1 MRLQAYTNLFKGL
14 AARSRAIQ
22 YTPANERFLRITVS
36 ADPIARQLDLT
47 DFYTKLRSKLK
58 ALQGQPFLVLQNYQ
72 LDYGGTNGDHFT
84 REFHG
89 AFYVLQ
95 ASAVGDA
102 EARDAAI
109 DACEGVAEDILAAL
123 LHQFRADYRVH
134 LRLNDCFAEHIGP
147 IGDHYVGVRLN
158 FSWKEAATPDL
169 TYDPTKFLH

>member
-1 MRLQAYTNLFKGL
+1 MRLQAYTDLFKDL

-22 YTPANERFLRITVS
+22 YTPANERFMRLTVS
-36 ADPIARQLDLT
+36 ADPIARQLDLS
-47 DFYTKLRSKLK
+47 DFQTKLRSKLK
-58 ALQGQPFLVLQNYQ
+58 ALKGQPFLVLQNYQ
-72 LDYGGTNGDHFT
+72 LDYGDNGGGHFT
-84 REFHG
+84 REPHG

-109 DACEGVAEDILAAL
+109 DACEGVAEELLAAAIHR
-123 LHQFRADYRVH
+123 LHATYRV
-134 LRLNDCFAEHIGP
+134 RVSLNDCFAEHIGP
-147 IGDHYVGVRLN
+147 IGDHYVGVRMN